1 MEQYIDMKNIYRIT
15 NLSTPLDG
23 KEPPTKD
30 YVDNTFLDRDGSY
43 PMKGNLNIKE
53 PLSNFDTVNKEY
65 VDRLFTRLNDR
76 IDELCKQ

>member
-1 MEQYIDMKNIYRIT
+1 MEQPVTKNYVYDFCYYLNKDGTVRIIRDVDLGGNRLH
-15 NLSTPLDG
+15 NL
-23 KEPPTKD
+23 
-30 YVDNTFLDRDGSY
+30 
-43 PMKGNLNIKE
+43 KE